1 MRKNYFVKPGLQ
13 MRNLLFNGYT
23 IFASVSLVYIGVEK
37 TMVRAFNTLQIPATD
52 IAASVSAMRMSLV
65 WIILVLIGGL
75 GVLSVYIFHRF
86 TGPLFALERSVESLQ
101 TGDLNTHIAI
111 RKDDHLHDLEEKL
124 RELVNAY
131 RDIILQDRKRAERI
145 SSLLGEIIER
155 GQGHPLSQSQI
166 QELADI
172 KRQASLI
179 TQQFKL

>member
-1 MRKNYFVKPGLQ
+1 MRNNYFVKPGLQ
-13 MRNLLFNGYT
+13 IRNLLFNGYT
-23 IFASVSLVYIGVEK
+23 IFASVLLVYVGVEK
-37 TMVRAFNTLQIPATD
+37 TMVKTFNTLQIPATD

-86 TGPLFALERSVESLQ
+86 TGPLFALERSVEKLQ

-131 RDIILQDRKRAERI
+131 KGIILQDRERAETI
-145 SSLLGEIIER
+145 SSLLGEIIEH

-179 TQQFKL
+179 TQQFKI